1 MRTEGDDDV
10 AAAVVVAAVVVADD
24 EVVALAVEAA
34 VPSAGYVYAA
44 AAAAAAVAVA
54 VASGIAGSSRY
65 FSSFQEN
72 LLNDIEE
79 ILPCQFQEPASFGF
93 LVGQIH
99 FQLLV
104 T

>member
-1 MRTEGDDDV
+1 MRTEGDD
-10 AAAVVVAAVVVADD
+10 AVVVDVVVVVADD

-44 AAAAAAVAVA
+44 AAVA
-54 VASGIAGSSRY
+54 ASGIAGSSRY

-72 LLNDIEE
+72 LLTDIKET
-79 ILPCQFQEPASFGF
+79 LPCQFQEPASFGF
-93 LVGQIH
+93 LVGQLH

-104 T
+104 P